1 MPLVQASPG
10 GSAGPGGL
18 EAGCQPVCG
27 VRHLG
32 TWTQSLQELDQM
44 QMIFALV
51 SALN

>member
-1 MPLVQASPG
+1 MPVVQASPG
-10 GSAGPGGL
+10 GSAGSGGL
-18 EAGCQPVCG
+18 EAGRQPVCG

-32 TWTQSLQELDQM
+32 TWTQSLQELDRM